1 MIHPARI
8 YAMEQANK
16 LIKLTMQEFFNHVQ
30 SNYYPDQDISFM
42 EYFLDLTQHEG
53 EFVVPHNKLLEFGIM
68 TSTRSSVILEK
79 LEQLDLENEVDYLLQ
94 DILQPVKQG
103 GFTKSKQYMLT
114 PEAFKLCLMSAKK
127 YPGQMVNPLVY
138 RKYYILLEKVFKLYT
153 DYEREYSK
161 CIMAIKDDKI
171 DRMANDIKDL
181 IASNKDLKCEN
192 QELLSNSRLMLSQNG
207 HLITQVSHLNNK
219 IDAMFEFMLSFA
231 RMTIPTWI
239 GSSVIKQQYD
249 TLATNKTSKYALD
262 HLKVM
267 YMVGFY
273 IKEARLLYRTK
284 TIGDDTI
291 RFPGRGRM
299 IVYACCT
306 NFSDIS
312 ARLKL
317 LYTRHAS
324 DDVPED
330 ERMCMMRPKIIT
342 LISCEINSERI
353 ILENATGI
361 FPKQSIATWDGKY
374 KSFELIIATAHYSNA
389 QNIFNDFCKKAV
401 DLRFQDYQQRI
412 DQFGQ
417 TTEVKVDSK
426 IISYIDKV
434 DHEFFSSTR
443 PFAQKFIDR
452 YVSKSSHGVT
462 GTTLTYAYIVPSR
475 SREIRDDLNGANLTT
490 NAYALQKIKG
500 LLFEHTSK
508 DHIEYMTTNGLL
520 SKNDLPALRAIAEY
534 ENIDVSAL
542 EAEYSNELDEY

>member
-16 LIKLTMQEFFNHVQ
+16 LIKLTMQEFFIYVHA
-30 SNYYPDQDISFM
+30 NYYSDQDISFM
-42 EYFLDLTQHEG
+42 KYFLDLTKHSG
-53 EFVVPHNKLLEFGIM
+53 EFVVPHTKLLEFGIM
-68 TSTRSSVILEK
+68 SSTRSGDVLTK
-79 LEQLDLENEVDYLLQ
+79 LNQLDLENEVDYLLR
-94 DILQPVKQG
+94 DISQQSETSRGAKY
-103 GFTKSKQYMLT
+103 SKQYMLT
-114 PEAFKLCLMSAKK
+114 PEAFKLSLMSAKR
-127 YPGQMVNPLVY
+127 YPGQTVNPLVY
-138 RKYYILLEKVFKLYT
+138 RKYYLLLEVAFKLYT

-161 CIMAIKDDKI
+161 CLVATKDAKI
-171 DRMANDIKDL
+171 DSLEQKMDRMLANSEHI
-181 IASNKDLKCEN
+181 I
-192 QELLSNSRLMLSQNG
+192 SQNSN
-207 HLITQVSHLNNK
+207 LITQVSHLNDK

-267 YMVGFY
+267 YMVGFH
-273 IKEARLLYRTK
+273 IKEARPLYRTK
-284 TIGDDTI
+284 TIGEDTI

-361 FPKQSIATWDGKY
+361 FPEQSIATWDGKY
-374 KSFELIIATAHYSNA
+374 KSFELIIDTKHYSKA
-389 QNIFNDFCKKAV
+389 RLIFNDFCKKAV

-520 SKNDLPALRAIAEY
+520 SKDDLPALRAIAEY